1 MDALKALHTRTSVP
15 KLEGPAPNE
24 QELKN
29 LFAAAF
35 RTADHALLRPWRF
48 LVISG
53 EARLRLGDLFV
64 QAKLSD
70 QPDTPADQLEKL
82 RAKPLRA
89 PTIIV
94 TIGCHKEHPKV
105 PAIEQDLSA
114 GGATQQTLLAAHAM
128 GLGAIW
134 KTGSM
139 AYHPMVSQGLGLK
152 EAEKL
157 ISFLYIG
164 HIAGPVKSLREL
176 KIDDFVQWW

>member
-1 MDALKALHTRTSVP
+1 MDALKALKTRTSVAILAEP
-15 KLEGPAPNE
+15 GPNE
-24 QELKN
+24 EEMKN

-53 EARLRLGDLFV
+53 DARLRLGELFV

-70 QPDTPADQLEKL
+70 QPDTTPDQLEKL
-82 RAKPLRA
+82 RGKPLRA

-94 TIGCHKEHPKV
+94 TIACHKEHPKV

-114 GGATQQTLLAAHAM
+114 GRATQHMLLAAHAM

-139 AYHPMVSQGLGLK
+139 AYHPMVSQGLGT
-152 EAEKL
+152 
-157 ISFLYIG
+157 F
-164 HIAGPVKSLREL
+164 
-176 KIDDFVQWW
+176 